1 MNNIAAGV
9 AARFA
14 LLDALR
20 QREVAVFGPSTPGQT
35 RTPDEGNGTPKRD
48 IFFSQMTSQQTKKLT
63 DSSGGGI

>member
-20 QREVAVFGPSTPGQT
+20 QREFAVFGPSTPGQT
-35 RTPDEGNGTPKRD
+35 RTPNEGNGTPKRD
-48 IFFSQMTSQQTKKLT
+48 IFPGSYDITTTKKA
-63 DSSGGGI
+63 D

>member
-20 QREVAVFGPSTPGQT
+20 QREAAVFGRSTPGQT
-35 RTPDEGNGTPKRD
+35 RTTIEGNGTPKRD
-48 IFFSQMTSQQTKKLT
+48 IFFGL
-63 DSSGGGI
+63 I